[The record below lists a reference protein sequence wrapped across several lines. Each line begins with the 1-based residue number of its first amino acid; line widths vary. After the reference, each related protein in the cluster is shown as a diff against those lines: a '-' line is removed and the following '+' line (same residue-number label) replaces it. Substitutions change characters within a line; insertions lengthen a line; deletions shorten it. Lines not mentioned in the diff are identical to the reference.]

1 MSAVVRGVTQSA
13 DPLTAEP
20 RPRDVASLWTD
31 CPEVG
36 ADPAQTR
43 APRPASVTAE
53 GGGTKHPTQGGGF
66 WFSREHGPVGGEV
79 PP

>member
-1 MSAVVRGVTQSA
+1 MRAVVRGGPPGAKPV
-13 DPLTAEP
+13 TAEP
-20 RPRDVASLWTD
+20 RLRGVGSLWMN

-43 APRPASVTAE
+43 APGPASVTAE

-79 PP
+79 PL